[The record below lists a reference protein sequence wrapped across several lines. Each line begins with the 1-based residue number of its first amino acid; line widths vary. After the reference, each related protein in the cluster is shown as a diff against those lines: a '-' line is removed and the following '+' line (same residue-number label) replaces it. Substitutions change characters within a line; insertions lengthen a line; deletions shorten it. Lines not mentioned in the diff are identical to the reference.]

1 MAIDLNRLREIGWSE
16 WDPIGLLGNR
26 DTWRRAPFEN
36 EYGHYLIRVADGL
49 IAGDDEAELVAYL
62 VTIVRDNMG
71 LGRSD
76 LSKNRAAATV
86 AAIKAHVEEALPEQ
100 PEPRH
105 SIEELIESRFPGWR
119 VVENGHR
126 QESAETHRPEHV
138 QPDIESLRAKWFG
151 PAATGA
157 EEVERETMSGLVV
170 IEPSSGGCP
179 GRKTIVVRN
188 GKIIGA
194 QG

>member
-26 DTWRRAPFEN
+26 DTWRGAPFEDD
-36 EYGHYLIRVADGL
+36 YDDYLIHVADRL
-49 IAGDDEAELVAYL
+49 IAGDDEAELAAYL
-62 VTIVRDNMG
+62 VTIVRENMG
-71 LGRSD
+71 LGTSD

-100 PEPRH
+100 PQPRQ
-105 SIEELIESRFPGWR
+105 SIKELVESRFPGWR

-126 QESAETHRPEHV
+126 QESAETHRPAYV

-151 PAATGA
+151 SAATGA
-157 EEVERETMSGLVV
+157 EEVERERMTGLVV
-170 IEPSSGGCP
+170 IEPLSGGGP
-179 GRKTIVVRN
+179 GRKTIVVKD